1 MSYIDFHDVHLQF
14 GTQTEPIPILRDVN
28 LEIRKNEFVAIIGHS
43 GSGKTSLVNMLAG
56 LSIPN
61 SGTISFDGKPIMEP
75 LREIGIMFQNYSLL
89 PWMTVYENVELA
101 VNQFYPDL
109 SKSET
114 DSYIREYVEMVN
126 LTPAINKRPPALSGG
141 MRQRASLARTLSIN
155 PDVLVLD
162 EPLSALDALTRGSL
176 QKEISRIWDANKKTV
191 LMITNSID
199 EGILMADRIIP
210 LTKGPPATLGPEWK
224 INFERPRSLT
234 ALNQLME
241 YKNLRSEISEFLADQ
256 VKEDKKHNNPF
267 PLPDERP
274 ESPDERHKYTFKWA
288 GWAH

>member
-1 MSYIDFHDVHLQF
+1 MSYINFQNVHLQY
-14 GTQTEPIPILRDVN
+14 GTQSDPIPVLGDVN
-28 LEIRKNEFVAIIGHS
+28 LKIHENEFVAVIGHS

-56 LSIPN
+56 LSSPN
-61 SGTISFDGKPIMEP
+61 SGTVTFNGRPITEP

-109 SKSET
+109 SKSEK
-114 DSYIREYVEMVN
+114 DAYIREYVEMVN

-176 QKEISRIWDANKKTV
+176 QKEISRIWAANKKTV

-199 EGILMADRIIP
+199 EGILLADRIIP

-224 INFERPRSLT
+224 IEFERPRSLT
-234 ALNQLME
+234 ALNQLTD
-241 YKNLRSEISEFLADQ
+241 YKNLRNEISTFLADQ
-256 VKEDKKHNNPF
+256 VKEDVKQDNPF
-267 PLPDERP
+267 PLPDEKP

-288 GWAH
+288 RWAH